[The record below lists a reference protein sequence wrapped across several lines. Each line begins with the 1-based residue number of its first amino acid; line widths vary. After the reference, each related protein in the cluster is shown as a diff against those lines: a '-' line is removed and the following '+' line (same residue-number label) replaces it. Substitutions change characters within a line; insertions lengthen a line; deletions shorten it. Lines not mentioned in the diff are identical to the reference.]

1 MKIRCFVLATLFG
14 LNGYSSVITADTG
27 GPNYE
32 LQIGLIESRLKGAT
46 LGDDLLLDRL
56 DNSEITIQFDLEY
69 PLDDQFYVFF
79 GAELFNEEETFKT
92 ANAGTDASGFKLGG
106 TGVGYAWGEDIEYQL
121 EFGRIEY
128 SDERQWWW
136 DEYLDTIRL
145 QFDVNDIEFM
155 LATGRQQGRE
165 RSSDDFI
172 DPQEEGISRV
182 LASIN
187 WSLSDEQRV
196 SFYYLSQDD
205 ESAAYVLND
214 SIAENRADASDANLR
229 WFGLAYQGAFEAD
242 SIGAIDWRI
251 GYAKLSG
258 NEIVYDISDP
268 DPVTNIVTVGA
279 IDNFDIDASAYEL
292 SFEWQPT
299 WVDDVSIF
307 YAYAAGSGDAN
318 QGDSKIDSFRQSG
331 LHSNEADFLYYGE
344 LFQPE
349 LSNIKIH
356 SLGIS
361 LEIIDD
367 LDVSLLLHDYRQD
380 EADSEMRDVSIDLD
394 PDGLER
400 DLGSEIDLIAVYE
413 LDNGLELEFITAVF
427 EAGAAYGANAGRKS
441 RYWSVDL
448 TYNF

>member
-1 MKIRCFVLATLFG
+1 MKIRYFALATLCG
-14 LNGYSSVITADTG
+14 LTGYCTAITADTG
-27 GPNYE
+27 EPNYE
-32 LQIGLIESRLKGAT
+32 LEIGLTESRLKGAT

-79 GAELFNEEETFKT
+79 GAELFSEEETFKT
-92 ANAGTDASGFKLGG
+92 ANTGTDASGFKLGG
-106 TGVGYAWGEDIEYQL
+106 TGVGYAWGEDVEYQL

-145 QFDVNDIEFM
+145 QFDINDIEFM
-155 LATGRQQGRE
+155 LATGSQQGRE

-172 DPQEEGISRV
+172 DPQEEDISRV
-182 LASIN
+182 LANIN
-187 WSLSDEQRV
+187 WSLGNEQGV

-205 ESAAYVLND
+205 ESDSYVLND
-214 SIAENRADASDANLR
+214 SIAENRADASDADLR
-229 WFGLAYQGAFEAD
+229 WFGLAYRGAFEAD

-258 NEIVYDISDP
+258 DEIVYDISDP
-268 DPVTNIVTVGA
+268 VANIVTVDA
-279 IDNFDIDASAYEL
+279 IDSFDIDASAYEL
-292 SFEWQPT
+292 SFEWQPA
-299 WVDDVSIF
+299 WLDDVTIV

-318 QGDSKIDSFRQSG
+318 LGDSKIDSFRQSG
-331 LHSNEADFLYYGE
+331 LHNNEADFLYYGE

-361 LEIIDD
+361 LDAIDN

-380 EADSEMRDVSIDLD
+380 EADSEMRDVAIDLD
-394 PDGLER
+394 PNGLSR

-413 LDNGLELEFITAVF
+413 LDNGLELEFVTTVF